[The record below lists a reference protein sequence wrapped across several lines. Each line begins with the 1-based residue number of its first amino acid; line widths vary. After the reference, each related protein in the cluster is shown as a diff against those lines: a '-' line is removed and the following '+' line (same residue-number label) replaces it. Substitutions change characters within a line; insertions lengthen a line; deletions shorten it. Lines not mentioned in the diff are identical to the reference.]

1 MRILVVG
8 AGATGGYFG
17 GRLAEAG
24 RDVTFLVRGGRAEQL
39 RRSGLQIKSPH
50 GDLVLQPRL
59 ITAGALNHP
68 FDAVLLA
75 VKAFA
80 LKDALDD
87 LAPAVGPA
95 TMIVPFLNGIRHIE
109 VLIGR
114 FGERAVLGGVCVVAT
129 MLDADGRV
137 VQLGDMQELAYGERD
152 GTMSDRVRA
161 LDAQLQNAGF
171 KAQATDTILLRMW
184 EKWVLLATVGGVTC
198 LMRGTVGEVEAAP
211 GGAEFALAFLA
222 ECIAVATA
230 AGFAPRGPFV
240 KTAQGMITARG
251 SGFASSMSRDM
262 GVGAPI
268 EADQII
274 GDLLAR
280 ARRHGVHT
288 PLLALANA
296 HLAVYQNRIRPERAR
311 AAAAAS

>member
-17 GRLAEAG
+17 ARLAEAG
-24 RDVTFLVRGGRAEQL
+24 RDVTFLVRAGRADQL
-39 RRSGLQIKSPH
+39 KRSGLQIKSPH
-50 GDLVLQPRL
+50 GDLAVRPKLV
-59 ITAGALNHP
+59 TAGTLDRP

-80 LKDALDD
+80 LEEALDD
-87 LAPAVGPA
+87 LAPAVGA
-95 TMIVPFLNGIRHIE
+95 ETMIVPFLNGMRHVE
-109 VLIGR
+109 SLVER
-114 FGERAVLGGVCVVAT
+114 FGERPVLGGVCVVAT
-129 MLDADGRV
+129 MLEPEGRI

-152 GTMSDRVRA
+152 GTMSERIRA

-171 KAQATDTILLRMW
+171 KAQASDSILLRMW

-211 GGAEFALAFLA
+211 GGTAFALALLA
-222 ECIAVATA
+222 ECVAVATA
-230 AGFAPRGPFV
+230 AGFTPREPFV
-240 KTAQGMITARG
+240 KTAKGMITARG
-251 SGFASSMSRDM
+251 SGFASSMFRDM
-262 GVGAPI
+262 RAGAPI

-280 ARRHGVHT
+280 ARRHGVST
-288 PLLALANA
+288 PLLAVANA
-296 HLAVYQNRIRPERAR
+296 HLAVYQNRITPAPLT
-311 AAAAAS
+311 AAAS

>member
-17 GRLAEAG
+17 ARLAEAG
-24 RDVTFLVRGGRAEQL
+24 RDVTFLVRAGRADQI

-50 GDLVLQPRL
+50 GDLTLKPKVT
-59 ITAGALNHP
+59 TAAALKQP

-80 LKDALDD
+80 LEEALND
-87 LAPAVGPA
+87 LAPAVGPE
-95 TMIVPFLNGIRHIE
+95 TMIVPFLNGMRHME
-109 VLIGR
+109 AMVDR
-114 FGERAVLGGVCVVAT
+114 FGERSVLGGVCVVAT
-129 MLDADGRV
+129 MLDPEGRI

-152 GTMSDRVRA
+152 GTMSERVRA

-171 KAQATDTILLRMW
+171 KAQASDTILLRMW

-211 GGAEFALAFLA
+211 GGPEFALAFLA

-230 AGFAPRGPFV
+230 AGFTPREPFV
-240 KTAQGMITARG
+240 KTAKGMITARG
-251 SGFASSMSRDM
+251 SGFASSMFRDM
-262 GVGAPI
+262 AAGAPI
-268 EADQII
+268 EADQIV

-280 ARRHGVHT
+280 ARRHGVGT
-288 PLLALANA
+288 PLLSLANT
-296 HLAVYQNRIRPERAR
+296 HLAVYQNRTRPVRLP
-311 AAAAAS
+311 AAAS

>member
-95 TMIVPFLNGIRHIE
+95 TMIVPFLNGMRHVE

-114 FGERAVLGGVCVVAT
+114 FGERAILGGVCVVAT

-152 GTMSDRVRA
+152 GTMSARVRA
-161 LDAQLQNAGF
+161 LDAQLQDAGF

-184 EKWVLLATVGGVTC
+184 EKWVLLATVGGVTG

-230 AGFAPRGPFV
+230 AGFAPREPFV